1 MIPFTE
7 ALERLFN
14 AAGRLPVERVSLAY
28 AAGRVVATPIIADR
42 DLPPFPKAAM
52 DGYAVRSLNHDTG
65 YTIAGEQMA
74 GEPPLSSGKE
84 NECIKIMTGAHVD
97 SYWRYIVPFEEAVES
112 GRKMQQTRRLERSNI
127 CLQAEDVRKDERLID
142 KGTLIKPQHIGL
154 MASVGVDE
162 PLVYQRPS
170 VGILSTGDELVAIPT
185 QPNQQ
190 QIRNSNGIQ
199 LASHL
204 NTLGISGIDYGIVK
218 DQQDNLATRLKMA
231 LKAHDVVLL
240 SGGVSKGDK
249 DYVPQICE
257 RLGVEELFHGIAV
270 KPGRPTYCGRI
281 DKTVVIGLPGNPV
294 SVFVQFELLVK
305 PFLYKVM
312 GHNYEP
318 SEQKQVLGENYIQK
332 KATREV
338 WLPVTITDGIV
349 YLSPYNGSGDQVGLV
364 RSNALMRCPA
374 GVNELKKG
382 DYVTVRSI

>member
-142 KGTLIKPQHIGL
+142 KGTLIKLQHIGL
-154 MASVGVDE
+154 MASVGVHE
-162 PLVYQRPS
+162 PLVYQQPS

-257 RLGVEELFHGIAV
+257 RLGVEELFHGVAV

>member
-364 RSNALMRCPA
+364 RSNALMRYPA

>member
-84 NECIKIMTGAHVD
+84 DECIKIMTGAHVD

-257 RLGVEELFHGIAV
+257 RLGVEELFHGVAV